1 MNSILTFSTATLSLT
16 VAANLNAAPFKN
28 MSFDSPEFPPEFP
41 SPIPGRPFAGGIAD
55 WMLPGWKNP
64 TAVGYNVSQPFAD
77 VSSLVDSAFRDT
89 HFGANAKVPV
99 VGDLALAIWPA
110 SSPIS
115 PDGAT
120 SPFILR
126 QTGDIP
132 VEAQSLRFLYHGNSL
147 KVSVGGVERVV
158 HFAENRP
165 SGDPEIGD
173 LHYFA
178 VDVGL
183 WAGQTAELKF
193 EFYSRGYD
201 DFGEIPRRPFEPNA
215 QMHVLD
221 DLSFS
226 PLPAVPEPQTWALL
240 STGMVT
246 LLWFSRRK

>member
-1 MNSILTFSTATLSLT
+1 MKILIVITFVSLSFN
-16 VAANLNAAPFKN
+16 AAAAPFKN
-28 MSFDSPEFPPEFP
+28 LGFDQPEYPSDEPSQFP
-41 SPIPGRPFAGGIAD
+41 GKPFSIDVGA
-55 WMLPGWKNP
+55 WVRPGWQSSP
-64 TAVGYNVSQPFAD
+64 QSGVGYNLSQPFAGI
-77 VSSLVDSAFRDT
+77 SSLLDGEFRDT
-89 HFGANAKVPV
+89 HFGLNAKAPV
-99 VGDLALAIWPA
+99 VGSYSLGIWPGSGA
-110 SSPIS
+110 IS
-115 PDGAT
+115 PDGST
-120 SPFILR
+120 FPFTLR

-147 KVSVGGVERVV
+147 KVSVGGVERAV
-158 HFAENRP
+158 HFAENRA

-193 EFYSRGYD
+193 EFFSAGYD
-201 DFGEIPRRPFEPNA
+201 DFGEIPRRSFEPNA

-240 STGMVT
+240 GVGLAVVM
-246 LLWFSRRK
+246 WSRKP

>member
-1 MNSILTFSTATLSLT
+1 MP
-16 VAANLNAAPFKN
+16 V
-28 MSFDSPEFPPEFP
+28 
-41 SPIPGRPFAGGIAD
+41 
-55 WMLPGWKNP
+55 
-64 TAVGYNVSQPFAD
+64 VGYNVTQPFAD
-77 VSSLVDSAFRDT
+77 VSSLVDSNFRDT
-89 HFGANAKVPV
+89 HFGANAKAPV
-99 VGDLALAIWPA
+99 VGNFALAVWPA

-120 SPFILR
+120 IPFTLK

-132 VEAQSLRFLYHGNSL
+132 AEAQSLRFLYHGNSL

-158 HFAENRP
+158 HFAESRP
-165 SGDPEIGD
+165 SGDAEIGD

-193 EFYSRGYD
+193 EFFSSGYD

-215 QMHVLD
+215 KFHVLD

-226 PLPAVPEPQTWALL
+226 PLPAVPEPHSWSLFG
-240 STGMVT
+240 TGLAA
-246 LLWFSRRK
+246 LLWFSKRKQ

>member
-1 MNSILTFSTATLSLT
+1 LLLVGLSVTA
-16 VAANLNAAPFKN
+16 AAKLNAAPFKN
-28 MSFDSPEFPPEFP
+28 LSFDSPQFPDFIGDR
-41 SPIPGRPFAGGIAD
+41 IPGPPLASAPVE
-55 WMLPGWKNP
+55 WVTPGWSMP
-64 TAVGYNVSQPFAD
+64 VVGYNVVQPFAR
-77 VSSLVDSAFRDT
+77 VASVVDSAFRDT

-115 PDGAT
+115 ADGAT

-147 KVSVGGVERVV
+147 KVSVGGVERSVQ
-158 HFAENRP
+158 FAENRP

-193 EFYSRGYD
+193 EFFSSGYD

-221 DLSFS
+221 DLNFS
-226 PLPAVPEPQTWALL
+226 PLPAVPEPSTWALFGVGAAAVL
-240 STGMVT
+240 G
-246 LLWFSRRK
+246 LARRKP